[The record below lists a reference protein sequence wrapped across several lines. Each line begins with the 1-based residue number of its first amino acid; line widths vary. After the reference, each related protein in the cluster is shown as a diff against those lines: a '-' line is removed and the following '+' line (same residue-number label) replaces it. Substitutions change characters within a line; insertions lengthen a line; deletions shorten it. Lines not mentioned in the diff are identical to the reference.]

1 MDNATSHIG
10 YLRAA
15 EAQFRLA
22 TAARLAT
29 TFHRQPLDLPIRWA
43 HGRQTV
49 SYAEIALGPEEA
61 DFGAWNLQRSAT
73 FLMAA
78 ETLEA
83 IRARDPNPKASAD
96 PSLAA
101 AYQIARLIRNAFAH
115 APFNPLWRVD
125 PDCRGRQFTVPDVI
139 TLDTTGLDGKPF
151 DWRHYGGP
159 LAILALARFVRCV
172 VLGDKEPEPQII
184 PLPARA
190 YYQQGDL
197 ILERVPDSE
206 GP

>member
-1 MDNATSHIG
+1 MDDSTSHIG

-22 TAARLAT
+22 TAARLAA
-29 TFHRQPLDLPIRWA
+29 TFHRQPLDLPIQWA

-49 SYAEIALGPEEA
+49 SYGEIALTPSEA
-61 DFGAWNLQRSAT
+61 DFAAWNLQRSAT

-78 ETLEA
+78 EALEA
-83 IRARDPNPKASAD
+83 IRTKDPNPKANLDS
-96 PSLAA
+96 SVAA

-115 APFNPLWRVD
+115 APFNPIWRID
-125 PDCRGRQFTVPDVI
+125 ADCRDRQFAVSGVI
-139 TLDTTGLDGKPF
+139 ALDTTDLDGKPF

-159 LAILALARFVRCV
+159 LAILALARFVRRV
-172 VLGDKEPEPQII
+172 VLEDSEPETQVI
-184 PLPARA
+184 PLPTRA

-206 GP
+206 RP